1 MNPIFAED
9 RPRQRSAAVLRVRQG
24 CVRYRAWSG
33 YESHKRNREPITLQ
47 ITYSALAG
55 GALIG
60 CSVTL
65 LLACNGRIAGISG
78 IINGAYS
85 NGSVERGW
93 RLLFLVSLIGS
104 AAVAFHFFPQSLPHR
119 LSFPPFALI
128 TAGLAVGFGTRMGS
142 GCTSGHGV
150 CGLGRLSLRSLVAV
164 LIFMATAMLTVAVT
178 RHVWAVLP

>member
-1 MNPIFAED
+1 
-9 RPRQRSAAVLRVRQG
+9 
-24 CVRYRAWSG
+24 
-33 YESHKRNREPITLQ
+33 LQ
-47 ITYSALAG
+47 IAYFALAG

-60 CSVTL
+60 CSATL

-78 IINGAYS
+78 IINGSFSSAS
-85 NGSVERGW
+85 DERRW
-93 RLLFLVSLIGS
+93 RLLFLVGLIGS

-150 CGLGRLSLRSLVAV
+150 CGLGRLSIRSLVAV
-164 LIFMATAMLTVAVT
+164 LVFMATAILTVAVT
-178 RHVWAVLP
+178 RHAWALLP